1 MFTLR
6 IADIATRV
14 VCDEPG
20 LTLKVSGA
28 SRQFLVSNDDADVTI
43 RVQRAPSLRHP
54 SGRKL
59 FDSGCAWRLFCD
71 GDDFIFSFVS
81 TAAGPAPY
89 QLARF
94 NASFTTG
101 TILMND
107 ASVENTS
114 VVAPLEFPL
123 AELISIN
130 LLARGRGVEIH
141 GCGVVDRDG
150 RAYLFAGQS
159 EAGKTTS
166 ARLWHPADA
175 LILSD
180 DRIILRARDG
190 VVWMYGTPWHGE
202 AEFASPHSA
211 PLTKIFFLEQASEN
225 AARPV
230 RGAAAAAR
238 LFACSFPPFHDQD
251 GLSFTLSLLANIVE
265 RVPCFSLPFVP
276 DATVVDFV
284 RAQG

>member
-14 VCDEPG
+14 VCDEPA

-28 SRQFLVSNDDADVTI
+28 SSRFLVSNGEADVTI
-43 RVQRAPSLRHP
+43 RVQRAPSLHHP

-59 FDSGCAWRLFCD
+59 FDSGCAWRLFRD

-94 NASFTTG
+94 NAAFTTG

-107 ASVENTS
+107 AFLEDSS
-114 VVAPLEFPL
+114 AVAPLEFPL
-123 AELISIN
+123 AELVTIN
-130 LLARGRGVEIH
+130 VLARGRGVEIH

-166 ARLWHPADA
+166 ARLWHRAQA

-180 DRIILRARDG
+180 DRVILRVRDG
-190 VVWMYGTPWHGE
+190 VVWMHGTPWHGE
-202 AEFASPHSA
+202 SEFASPHSA

-225 AARPV
+225 AARPA

>member
-6 IADIATRV
+6 IADIVTRV

-28 SRQFLVSNDDADVTI
+28 SRRFLVSNDDADVTI
-43 RVQRAPSLRHP
+43 RVERAAHLSDP

-59 FDSGCAWRLFCD
+59 FDSGCAWRLFRN
-71 GDDFIFSFVS
+71 GDEFVFSFVS

-89 QLARF
+89 QIARF
-94 NASFTTG
+94 NAAFTTG

-107 ASVENTS
+107 AFLEDSR

-123 AELISIN
+123 AELLTIN

-166 ARLWHPADA
+166 ARLWHPAQA

-180 DRIILRARDG
+180 DRVILRVRDG
-190 VVWMYGTPWHGE
+190 VVWMHGTPWHGE
-202 AEFASPHSA
+202 SEFASPHSA

-225 AARPV
+225 AARSA

-238 LFACSFPPFHDQD
+238 LFACSFPPFHDEA
-251 GLSFTLSLLANIVE
+251 GLNFTLSLLADIVE
-265 RVPCFSLPFVP
+265 RVPCYALPFVP
-276 DATVVDFV
+276 DATVVEFV
-284 RAQG
+284 RAHK

>member
-28 SRQFLVSNDDADVTI
+28 SRRFLVSNDDADITI
-43 RVQRAPSLRHP
+43 RVERAAHLSDP

-59 FDSGCAWRLFCD
+59 FDSGCAWRLFRN
-71 GDDFIFSFVS
+71 GDEFVFSFVS

-89 QLARF
+89 QIARF
-94 NASFTTG
+94 NAAFTTG

-107 ASVENTS
+107 AFLEDSR

-123 AELISIN
+123 AELVTIN

>member
-14 VCDEPG
+14 VCDEPA

-28 SRQFLVSNDDADVTI
+28 SSRFLVSNGEADVTI

-59 FDSGCAWRLFCD
+59 FDSGCAWRLFRD

-94 NASFTTG
+94 NAAFTTG
-101 TILMND
+101 TILMSD
-107 ASVENTS
+107 ASLEDS
-114 VVAPLEFPL
+114 RVVAPLEFPL

-211 PLTKIFFLEQASEN
+211 PLTKIFFLEQASKN
-225 AARPV
+225 AARPE

-238 LFACSFPPFHDQD
+238 LFACSFPPFHDEA
-251 GLSFTLSLLANIVE
+251 GLTFTLSLLADIVE
-265 RVPCFSLPFVP
+265 RVPCFALPFVP